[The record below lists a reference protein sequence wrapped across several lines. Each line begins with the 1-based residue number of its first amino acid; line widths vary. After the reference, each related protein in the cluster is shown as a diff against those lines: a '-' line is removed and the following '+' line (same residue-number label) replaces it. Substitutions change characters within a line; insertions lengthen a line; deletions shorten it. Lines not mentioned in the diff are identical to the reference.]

1 LVKLKPSDLRKMDYK
16 ELMSKAKELRSELL
30 RLRTAAAR
38 GTVRK
43 ESGKIRG
50 VRRSLARVLTILREK
65 ELAAKRGA
73 SK

>member
-1 LVKLKPSDLRKMDYK
+1 LTKLKPAELRKMDYK
-16 ELMSKAKELRSELL
+16 ELMSKAEELRSELL

-38 GTVRK
+38 GTLRK

-50 VRRSLARVLTILREK
+50 VRRSLARILTIVREK